1 MNADQDKVETG
12 MKVSVIGGGSTYT
25 PELVKGFLERL
36 DEFPIQEL
44 NLMDIDQERLEIV
57 GGFAQRMVQSKGAPF
72 RVCTTTKQR
81 DSVAGAHYVITQ
93 LRVGQMEARRQDEYL
108 GQRHGLV
115 GQETTGVGGMAKALR
130 TIPVMLEVANDMR
143 EVAEPYALLVNFT
156 NPAGLITQA
165 MHQHAADIPTAGVCN
180 VAVTTKME
188 MLARLEQE
196 KGVQLDS
203 DGAKLDTLGLN
214 HLSWHRGLEVDG
226 EELWPQVIASYIDEA
241 SENPGGIWDA
251 LTLEALGMVPNY
263 YLKYF
268 YYTDRVLKE
277 QAEWP
282 PSRAEQVMEIERD
295 LLRMYAD
302 PGINEPPED
311 LMKRGGAYYSTVA
324 TQLLNAH
331 FNDLHE
337 VHVVNVANQGAVQE
351 WPADWVLE
359 IPATVSSETIRPIPT
374 KPLPAACFGLIAQVK
389 SYELLTVQAAV
400 EGDRKAAYQALLAHP
415 LGPSADRVAVVL
427 DDLLETHRRYLPRF
441 WKG

>member
-1 MNADQDKVETG
+1 

-25 PELVKGFLERL
+25 PELVKGFLERV

-44 NLMDIDQERLEIV
+44 SLMDIDQERLEIV
-57 GGFAQRMVQSKGAPF
+57 GGFAQRMVQSSGSPF
-72 RVCTTTKQR
+72 RVSMTTKQR
-81 DSVAGAHYVITQ
+81 ESVAGAQYVITQ
-93 LRVGQMEARRQDEYL
+93 LRVGQMKARRQDEYL
-108 GQRHGLV
+108 GQRHSLV

-130 TIPVMLEVANDMR
+130 TIPVMLGVANDMR
-143 EVAEPYALLVNFT
+143 EAAEPNALLVNFT
-156 NPAGLITQA
+156 NPAGLVTQA
-165 MHQHAADIPTAGVCN
+165 LHQYATDIPSVGVCN
-180 VAVTTKME
+180 VAVTIKME

-196 KGVQLDS
+196 KGIQLNPDE
-203 DGAKLDTLGLN
+203 AKLDTLGLN
-214 HLSWHRGLEVDG
+214 HLSWHRGLEVEG
-226 EELWPQVIASYIDEA
+226 EELWPQVIASYIAEA
-241 SENPGGIWDA
+241 SADPGGNWDA
-251 LTLEALGMVPNY
+251 HTLEALGMVPNY

-268 YYTDRVLKE
+268 YYTDRILKE

-302 PGINEPPED
+302 PAVNEPPHD

-331 FNDLHE
+331 YNDLNE
-337 VHVVNVANQGAVQE
+337 VHVVNVANQDAVQE

-359 IPATVSSETIRPIPT
+359 MPATVNAQGIHPIPS

-389 SYELLTVQAAV
+389 TYELLTVQAAV

-415 LGPSADRVAVVL
+415 LGPAADRVADVL
-427 DDLLETHRRYLPRF
+427 DDMLTTQRKYLPRF
-441 WKG
+441 WEG

>member
-1 MNADQDKVETG
+1 

-25 PELVKGFLERL
+25 PELVKGFLERV

-44 NLMDIDQERLEIV
+44 SLMDIDQERLEIV
-57 GGFAQRMVQSKGAPF
+57 GGFAQRMVQSNGSPF
-72 RVCTTTKQR
+72 RVSMTTKR
-81 DSVAGAHYVITQ
+81 RESVAGARYVITQ

-143 EVAEPYALLVNFT
+143 EAAEPNALLVNFT

-165 MHQHAADIPTAGVCN
+165 MHQHAPDIPTAGVCN
-180 VAVTTKME
+180 VAVTIKME
-188 MLARLEQE
+188 MLSRLEQE
-196 KGVQLDS
+196 KGIKLNPV
-203 DGAKLDTLGLN
+203 GVKLDTLGLN
-214 HLSWHRGLEVDG
+214 HLSWHRGLEVEG
-226 EELWPQVIASYIDEA
+226 EEFWPQVIASYIADA
-241 SENPGGIWDA
+241 SEKPEENWDVH
-251 LTLEALGMVPNY
+251 TLEALGMVPNY

-268 YYTDRVLKE
+268 YYTDRILKE

-282 PSRAEQVMEIERD
+282 PSRAEQVMEIERG

-302 PGINEPPED
+302 PEVNEPPGD

-331 FNDLHE
+331 YNDLNE
-337 VHVVNVANQGAVQE
+337 VHVVNVANQGAIQE

-359 IPATVSSETIRPIPT
+359 IPAKVNAEGIQPLPT
-374 KPLPAACFGLIAQVK
+374 KPLPAVCFGLLAQVK
-389 SYELLTVQAAV
+389 TYELLTVQAAV

-415 LGPSADRVAVVL
+415 LGPTADRVADVL
-427 DDLLETHRRYLPRF
+427 DDMLATHRRYLPRF
-441 WKG
+441 WEG